1 MITASMTSGEMRRVR
16 NLDETRIY
24 EFQMRKANELK
35 REMKRQKVRQ
45 ITKTFE
51 FATTNADYFIVVGVK
66 HGDVFASGVFIY
78 LKETNEYIPMSRNEG
93 YSEDCFAMS
102 VHFMKR
108 FAERFLKKD
117 LPIAKILQKIYTSFT
132 GAIQLYGDDKT
143 KRVVF
148 AIPEGLILTEYD
160 QDKHIIHYKTFVS
173 MDMLK
178 KTQMQS
184 YEKISAFLMES
195 CEQIAKAREIGNDEK
210 LGVVYRR
217 FYDDIDLLDTSEA
230 QSIYSSFFEKGGN
243 NESYERYCVSKKGH
257 VFTIGRTSKLKEIAP
272 CKTPKGYL
280 KVWLYKNGKRKMFYI
295 HRLVAQ
301 AFLENPDALPM
312 VNHKDFDKTNN
323 DVDNLEYCTARY
335 NMVYSAIAKKTSSVY
350 LGVTWNKNNKKWQ
363 AQYQIGKKKIYIG
376 CFGTQEEAH
385 EAYVNAIKE
394 I

>member
-51 FATTNADYFIVVGVK
+51 FTTPNADYFIVVGVK

-102 VHFMKR
+102 VHFLKR
-108 FAERFLKKD
+108 YAERYLKKD
-117 LPIAKILQKIYTSFT
+117 LPIAKIYTSFT
-132 GAIQLYGDDKT
+132 GAVQLYSDDKT

-148 AIPEGLILTEYD
+148 AIPEGLILTEYE
-160 QDKHIIHYKTFVS
+160 QEKRIIHYKTFVS

-195 CEQIAKAREIGNDEK
+195 CQQIAMAREAGNDEK

-217 FYDDIDLLDTSEA
+217 FYDDIDLLDTKEA
-230 QSIYSSFFEKGGN
+230 QAIYSSFFEKGGN
-243 NESYERYCVSKKGH
+243 NER
-257 VFTIGRTSKLKEIAP
+257 
-272 CKTPKGYL
+272 
-280 KVWLYKNGKRKMFYI
+280 
-295 HRLVAQ
+295 
-301 AFLENPDALPM
+301 
-312 VNHKDFDKTNN
+312 
-323 DVDNLEYCTARY
+323 
-335 NMVYSAIAKKTSSVY
+335 
-350 LGVTWNKNNKKWQ
+350 
-363 AQYQIGKKKIYIG
+363 
-376 CFGTQEEAH
+376 
-385 EAYVNAIKE
+385 
-394 I
+394 

>member
-1 MITASMTSGEMRRVR
+1 MITASMTSGEIRRVR
-16 NLDETRIY
+16 NLDEARIY

-35 REMKRQKVRQ
+35 REMRKQNVRQ
-45 ITKTFE
+45 MTKTYE
-51 FATTNADYFIVVGVK
+51 LVTQNANYFIVVGVK
-66 HGDVFASGVFIY
+66 QGGVFVSGVFIY

-102 VHFMKR
+102 VHFLKR

-243 NESYERYCVSKKGH
+243 NER
-257 VFTIGRTSKLKEIAP
+257 
-272 CKTPKGYL
+272 
-280 KVWLYKNGKRKMFYI
+280 
-295 HRLVAQ
+295 
-301 AFLENPDALPM
+301 
-312 VNHKDFDKTNN
+312 
-323 DVDNLEYCTARY
+323 
-335 NMVYSAIAKKTSSVY
+335 
-350 LGVTWNKNNKKWQ
+350 
-363 AQYQIGKKKIYIG
+363 
-376 CFGTQEEAH
+376 
-385 EAYVNAIKE
+385 
-394 I
+394 

>member
-1 MITASMTSGEMRRVR
+1 MITASMTSGEIRRVR
-16 NLDETRIY
+16 NLDEARIY

-35 REMKRQKVRQ
+35 REMRKQNVRQ
-45 ITKTFE
+45 ITKTYE
-51 FATTNADYFIVVGVK
+51 LVTRNADYFIVVGVK
-66 HGDVFASGVFIY
+66 HGGVFVSGVFIY

-102 VHFMKR
+102 VHFLKR
-108 FAERFLKKD
+108 FSERYLKKD

-243 NESYERYCVSKKGH
+243 NER
-257 VFTIGRTSKLKEIAP
+257 
-272 CKTPKGYL
+272 
-280 KVWLYKNGKRKMFYI
+280 
-295 HRLVAQ
+295 
-301 AFLENPDALPM
+301 
-312 VNHKDFDKTNN
+312 
-323 DVDNLEYCTARY
+323 
-335 NMVYSAIAKKTSSVY
+335 
-350 LGVTWNKNNKKWQ
+350 
-363 AQYQIGKKKIYIG
+363 
-376 CFGTQEEAH
+376 
-385 EAYVNAIKE
+385 
-394 I
+394 

>member
-1 MITASMTSGEMRRVR
+1 MITASMTSGEIRRVR
-16 NLDETRIY
+16 NLDEARIY

-35 REMKRQKVRQ
+35 REMRKQSVRQ
-45 ITKTFE
+45 ITKTYE
-51 FATTNADYFIVVGVK
+51 LITPNADYYIVVGVK
-66 HGDVFASGVFIY
+66 QGGVFVSGVFIY

-102 VHFMKR
+102 VHFLKR

-148 AIPEGLILTEYD
+148 ALPEGLILTEYD

-243 NESYERYCVSKKGH
+243 NER
-257 VFTIGRTSKLKEIAP
+257 
-272 CKTPKGYL
+272 
-280 KVWLYKNGKRKMFYI
+280 
-295 HRLVAQ
+295 
-301 AFLENPDALPM
+301 
-312 VNHKDFDKTNN
+312 
-323 DVDNLEYCTARY
+323 
-335 NMVYSAIAKKTSSVY
+335 
-350 LGVTWNKNNKKWQ
+350 
-363 AQYQIGKKKIYIG
+363 
-376 CFGTQEEAH
+376 
-385 EAYVNAIKE
+385 
-394 I
+394 

>member
-51 FATTNADYFIVVGVK
+51 FTTPNADYFIVVGVK

-102 VHFMKR
+102 VHFLKR
-108 FAERFLKKD
+108 YAERYLKKD

-132 GAIQLYGDDKT
+132 GAVQLYSGDKT

-148 AIPEGLILTEYD
+148 AIPEGLILSNYE
-160 QDKHIIHYKTFVS
+160 QEKRIIHYKTFVS

-195 CEQIAKAREIGNDEK
+195 CQQIAMAREAGNDEK

-217 FYDDIDLLDTSEA
+217 FYDDIDLLDTKEA
-230 QSIYSSFFEKGGN
+230 QAIYSGFFEKGGK
-243 NESYERYCVSKKGH
+243 NER
-257 VFTIGRTSKLKEIAP
+257 
-272 CKTPKGYL
+272 
-280 KVWLYKNGKRKMFYI
+280 
-295 HRLVAQ
+295 
-301 AFLENPDALPM
+301 
-312 VNHKDFDKTNN
+312 
-323 DVDNLEYCTARY
+323 
-335 NMVYSAIAKKTSSVY
+335 
-350 LGVTWNKNNKKWQ
+350 
-363 AQYQIGKKKIYIG
+363 
-376 CFGTQEEAH
+376 
-385 EAYVNAIKE
+385 
-394 I
+394 

>member
-16 NLDETRIY
+16 NLDEARIY

-35 REMKRQKVRQ
+35 REMRKQNVRQ

-51 FATTNADYFIVVGVK
+51 FATPNADYLIVVGVK

-102 VHFMKR
+102 VHFLKR
-108 FAERFLKKD
+108 YAERYLKKD

-132 GAIQLYGDDKT
+132 GAVQLYSDDKT

-148 AIPEGLILTEYD
+148 AIPEGLILANYE
-160 QDKHIIHYKTFVS
+160 QEKRIIHYKTFVS

-195 CEQIAKAREIGNDEK
+195 CQQIAMAREAGNDEK

-217 FYDDIDLLDTSEA
+217 FYDDIDLLDTKEA
-230 QSIYSSFFEKGGN
+230 QAIYSGFFEKGGK
-243 NESYERYCVSKKGH
+243 NER
-257 VFTIGRTSKLKEIAP
+257 
-272 CKTPKGYL
+272 
-280 KVWLYKNGKRKMFYI
+280 
-295 HRLVAQ
+295 
-301 AFLENPDALPM
+301 
-312 VNHKDFDKTNN
+312 
-323 DVDNLEYCTARY
+323 
-335 NMVYSAIAKKTSSVY
+335 
-350 LGVTWNKNNKKWQ
+350 
-363 AQYQIGKKKIYIG
+363 
-376 CFGTQEEAH
+376 
-385 EAYVNAIKE
+385 
-394 I
+394 

>member
-1 MITASMTSGEMRRVR
+1 MITASMTYDEMRRIR
-16 NLDETRIY
+16 NLDESRIY
-24 EFQMRKANELK
+24 EFQLRKANELK
-35 REMKRQKVRQ
+35 REMRRQNVRQ
-45 ITKTFE
+45 MTKTFE
-51 FATTNADYFIVVGVK
+51 FVTPNADYFIVVGVK
-66 HGDVFASGVFIY
+66 HGDVFASSVFIY

-102 VHFMKR
+102 VHFLKR
-108 FAERFLKKD
+108 FSERYLKKD

-184 YEKISAFLMES
+184 YEKISAFLIES

-243 NESYERYCVSKKGH
+243 NER
-257 VFTIGRTSKLKEIAP
+257 
-272 CKTPKGYL
+272 
-280 KVWLYKNGKRKMFYI
+280 
-295 HRLVAQ
+295 
-301 AFLENPDALPM
+301 
-312 VNHKDFDKTNN
+312 
-323 DVDNLEYCTARY
+323 
-335 NMVYSAIAKKTSSVY
+335 
-350 LGVTWNKNNKKWQ
+350 
-363 AQYQIGKKKIYIG
+363 
-376 CFGTQEEAH
+376 
-385 EAYVNAIKE
+385 
-394 I
+394 

>member
-1 MITASMTSGEMRRVR
+1 MITVSMTSGEMRRVR

-35 REMKRQKVRQ
+35 REMRRQNVRQ

-51 FATTNADYFIVVGVK
+51 FATPNADYFIVVGVK
-66 HGDVFASGVFIY
+66 HGGIFVSGVFIY

-108 FAERFLKKD
+108 FSERYLKKD

-148 AIPEGLILTEYD
+148 AIPEGLILTYYE
-160 QDKHIIHYKTFVS
+160 QEKHIIHYKTFVS

-178 KTQMQS
+178 RTQMQS

-195 CEQIAKAREIGNDEK
+195 CQQIAMAREAGNDEK

-217 FYDDIDLLDTSEA
+217 FYDDIDLLDTKEA
-230 QSIYSSFFEKGGN
+230 QAIYSGFFEKGGN
-243 NESYERYCVSKKGH
+243 DER
-257 VFTIGRTSKLKEIAP
+257 
-272 CKTPKGYL
+272 
-280 KVWLYKNGKRKMFYI
+280 
-295 HRLVAQ
+295 
-301 AFLENPDALPM
+301 
-312 VNHKDFDKTNN
+312 
-323 DVDNLEYCTARY
+323 
-335 NMVYSAIAKKTSSVY
+335 
-350 LGVTWNKNNKKWQ
+350 
-363 AQYQIGKKKIYIG
+363 
-376 CFGTQEEAH
+376 
-385 EAYVNAIKE
+385 
-394 I
+394 

>member
-1 MITASMTSGEMRRVR
+1 MITASMTYDEMRRIR
-16 NLDETRIY
+16 NLDESRIY
-24 EFQMRKANELK
+24 EFQLRKANELK
-35 REMKRQKVRQ
+35 REMRRQNVRQ
-45 ITKTFE
+45 MTKTFE
-51 FATTNADYFIVVGVK
+51 FVTPNADYFIVVGVK

-102 VHFMKR
+102 VHFLKR
-108 FAERFLKKD
+108 FSERYFKKD

-230 QSIYSSFFEKGGN
+230 QSIYSSFFEKEGN
-243 NESYERYCVSKKGH
+243 NER
-257 VFTIGRTSKLKEIAP
+257 
-272 CKTPKGYL
+272 
-280 KVWLYKNGKRKMFYI
+280 
-295 HRLVAQ
+295 
-301 AFLENPDALPM
+301 
-312 VNHKDFDKTNN
+312 
-323 DVDNLEYCTARY
+323 
-335 NMVYSAIAKKTSSVY
+335 
-350 LGVTWNKNNKKWQ
+350 
-363 AQYQIGKKKIYIG
+363 
-376 CFGTQEEAH
+376 
-385 EAYVNAIKE
+385 
-394 I
+394 

>member
-1 MITASMTSGEMRRVR
+1 MITASMTSGEIRRVR
-16 NLDETRIY
+16 NLDEARIY

-35 REMKRQKVRQ
+35 REMRKQSVRQ
-45 ITKTFE
+45 ITKTYE
-51 FATTNADYFIVVGVK
+51 LITPNADYYIVVGVK
-66 HGDVFASGVFIY
+66 QGGVFVSGVFIY

-102 VHFMKR
+102 VHFLKR

-243 NESYERYCVSKKGH
+243 NER
-257 VFTIGRTSKLKEIAP
+257 
-272 CKTPKGYL
+272 
-280 KVWLYKNGKRKMFYI
+280 
-295 HRLVAQ
+295 
-301 AFLENPDALPM
+301 
-312 VNHKDFDKTNN
+312 
-323 DVDNLEYCTARY
+323 
-335 NMVYSAIAKKTSSVY
+335 
-350 LGVTWNKNNKKWQ
+350 
-363 AQYQIGKKKIYIG
+363 
-376 CFGTQEEAH
+376 
-385 EAYVNAIKE
+385 
-394 I
+394 

>member
-16 NLDETRIY
+16 NLDEARIY

-35 REMKRQKVRQ
+35 REMRKQNVRQ
-45 ITKTFE
+45 ITKTYE
-51 FATTNADYFIVVGVK
+51 LVTRNADYFIVVGVK
-66 HGDVFASGVFIY
+66 HGGVFVSGVFIY

-102 VHFMKR
+102 VHFLKR
-108 FAERFLKKD
+108 FSERYLKKD

-243 NESYERYCVSKKGH
+243 NER
-257 VFTIGRTSKLKEIAP
+257 
-272 CKTPKGYL
+272 
-280 KVWLYKNGKRKMFYI
+280 
-295 HRLVAQ
+295 
-301 AFLENPDALPM
+301 
-312 VNHKDFDKTNN
+312 
-323 DVDNLEYCTARY
+323 
-335 NMVYSAIAKKTSSVY
+335 
-350 LGVTWNKNNKKWQ
+350 
-363 AQYQIGKKKIYIG
+363 
-376 CFGTQEEAH
+376 
-385 EAYVNAIKE
+385 
-394 I
+394 

>member
-51 FATTNADYFIVVGVK
+51 FTTPNADYFIVVGVK

-102 VHFMKR
+102 VHFLKR
-108 FAERFLKKD
+108 YAERYLKKD

-132 GAIQLYGDDKT
+132 GAVQLYSDDKT

-148 AIPEGLILTEYD
+148 AIPEGLILRNYE
-160 QDKHIIHYKTFVS
+160 QEKRIIHYKTFVS

-195 CEQIAKAREIGNDEK
+195 CQQIAMAREAGNDEK

-217 FYDDIDLLDTSEA
+217 FYDDIDLLDTKEA
-230 QSIYSSFFEKGGN
+230 QAIYSGFFEKGGK
-243 NESYERYCVSKKGH
+243 NER
-257 VFTIGRTSKLKEIAP
+257 
-272 CKTPKGYL
+272 
-280 KVWLYKNGKRKMFYI
+280 
-295 HRLVAQ
+295 
-301 AFLENPDALPM
+301 
-312 VNHKDFDKTNN
+312 
-323 DVDNLEYCTARY
+323 
-335 NMVYSAIAKKTSSVY
+335 
-350 LGVTWNKNNKKWQ
+350 
-363 AQYQIGKKKIYIG
+363 
-376 CFGTQEEAH
+376 
-385 EAYVNAIKE
+385 
-394 I
+394 

>member
-16 NLDETRIY
+16 NLDEARIY

-35 REMKRQKVRQ
+35 REMRKQNVRQ
-45 ITKTFE
+45 ITKTYE
-51 FATTNADYFIVVGVK
+51 LVTRNADYFIVVGVK
-66 HGDVFASGVFIY
+66 HGGVFVSGVFIY
-78 LKETNEYIPMSRNEG
+78 LKETNEYIPMSRNDG

-102 VHFMKR
+102 VHFLKR
-108 FAERFLKKD
+108 YAERYLKKD

-148 AIPEGLILTEYD
+148 AIPEDLILTEYD

-230 QSIYSSFFEKGGN
+230 QSIYSRFFEKGGN
-243 NESYERYCVSKKGH
+243 NER
-257 VFTIGRTSKLKEIAP
+257 
-272 CKTPKGYL
+272 
-280 KVWLYKNGKRKMFYI
+280 
-295 HRLVAQ
+295 
-301 AFLENPDALPM
+301 
-312 VNHKDFDKTNN
+312 
-323 DVDNLEYCTARY
+323 
-335 NMVYSAIAKKTSSVY
+335 
-350 LGVTWNKNNKKWQ
+350 
-363 AQYQIGKKKIYIG
+363 
-376 CFGTQEEAH
+376 
-385 EAYVNAIKE
+385 
-394 I
+394 